1 MDDREDNGAGK
12 PSGGRRDTKSVKARK
27 RAKQLAQHQCV
38 RYPLQ
43 QVKKTVMTRA
53 LTAEE
58 VSKYKKSTKWKHS
71 MVRSR
76 GKRAATA
83 RKDRLWDYGIIPYDI
98 EANFTGEVTGY
109 HTSMLIS
116 KVRWLVTP
124 HQG

>member
-1 MDDREDNGAGK
+1 MRRIMGQENREAG
-12 PSGGRRDTKSVKARK
+12 GGNTKSVKARK

-58 VSKYKKSTKWKHS
+58 MSKYKKSTKWKHS
-71 MVRSR
+71 MARSR

-98 EANFTGEVTGY
+98 EANFTA
-109 HTSMLIS
+109 
-116 KVRWLVTP
+116 P
-124 HQG
+124 H